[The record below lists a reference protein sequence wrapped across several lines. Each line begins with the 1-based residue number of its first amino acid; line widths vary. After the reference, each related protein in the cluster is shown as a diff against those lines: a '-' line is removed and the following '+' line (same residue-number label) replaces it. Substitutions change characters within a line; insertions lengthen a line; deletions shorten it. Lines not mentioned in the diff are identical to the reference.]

1 MTNQMHIKKRIR
13 EARLFRFVFLLFAIL
28 CAFASTAQSI
38 FEMNAGSIHFNSS
51 ASLETIDATS
61 NKTRGVV
68 DINQNTFAFSV
79 EITSFEGFNSA
90 LQKEHFNENYL
101 ESDLFPKATFTG
113 KLIDKF
119 DAAKAS
125 QTLRAKGQL
134 DIHGVKMERIISV
147 TLTKSGQNYIISSN
161 FNIAVADHGITIP
174 RIVNQK
180 IAEIIMVEVK
190 GTLKPKTAQ

>member
-1 MTNQMHIKKRIR
+1 MWVSLTATIS
-13 EARLFRFVFLLFAIL
+13 FAQ
-28 CAFASTAQSI
+28 TI
-38 FEMNAGSIHFNSS
+38 FETTAGSIHFKST
-51 ASLETIDATS
+51 ASLEIIDATS
-61 NKTRGVV
+61 NKMRGAV

-79 EITSFEGFNSA
+79 EITSFDGFNSA

-101 ESDLFPKATFTG
+101 ESDLFPKATFSG

-119 DAAKAS
+119 DSTKS
-125 QTLRAKGQL
+125 TQTLRAKGQL
-134 DIHGVKMERIISV
+134 DIHGVKMERIVSV
-147 TLTKSGQNYIISSN
+147 TLIKSGQNYAISSS

>member
-1 MTNQMHIKKRIR
+1 MWLSISVGDSFSQN
-13 EARLFRFVFLLFAIL
+13 
-28 CAFASTAQSI
+28 I
-38 FEMNAGSIHFNSS
+38 FEMNTGSIHFKST
-51 ASLETIDATS
+51 ASLEIIDATS
-61 NKTRGVV
+61 NKMRGVV
-68 DINQNTFAFSV
+68 DITQNTFAFSV
-79 EITSFEGFNSA
+79 DITSFEGFNSA

-119 DAAKAS
+119 ESGKAT

-147 TLTKSGQNYIISSN
+147 TLTKSGQNYTISSN
-161 FNIAVADHGITIP
+161 FNVAVADHGITIP

>member
-1 MTNQMHIKKRIR
+1 MG
-13 EARLFRFVFLLFAIL
+13 
-28 CAFASTAQSI
+28 
-38 FEMNAGSIHFNSS
+38 AGSIHFKST

-61 NKTRGVV
+61 NKTRGAV

-79 EITSFEGFNSA
+79 DITSFEGFNSA

-101 ESDLFPKATFTG
+101 ESDLFPKATFVG

-119 DAAKAS
+119 DPLKAT

-134 DIHGVKMERIISV
+134 EIHGVKTERIVSV
-147 TLTKSGQNYIISSN
+147 TLTKSGSNYVISSN
-161 FNIAVADHGITIP
+161 FNVAIADHGITIP

-190 GTLKPKTAQ
+190 GTLKPKTAP